1 MGDMTEPVVPPDREQ
16 RDLVVASLLQAHQLG
31 QRLNAMTGVEFTQ
44 ELAGWPK
51 RRFTITATVEQW
63 TEIER
68 HLKTI
73 RGDL

>member
-1 MGDMTEPVVPPDREQ
+1 MSEPREVV
-16 RDLVVASLLQAHQLG
+16 VSSLLQAHQLG
-31 QRLNAMTGVEFTQ
+31 QRLNAMPGVEFTQ
-44 ELAGWPK
+44 ELDGWPK

-63 TEIER
+63 TEIDQ